1 MHVMLERAAGK
12 GVITEER
19 VFYDHSSGLR
29 LSGAIDLQIL
39 EEGDIEKIVDY
50 KTGSV
55 WGFILNALGL
65 KPEWIS
71 QLNSYRYILEK
82 AKPGIK
88 VSALYILV
96 IFRDWRASDAK
107 KRTDYPQ
114 SPILQIEV
122 PLWTW
127 KETEAYVNERL
138 ELHQNAAYSALI
150 GEPLVDCTPEEMWEQ
165 REKFAV
171 FKNSTAKRAMKLCH
185 SKDEAIAW
193 ASDRNLNGD
202 HVIQHRPGKR
212 TRCEDWCKVSQWCD
226 QYQEYLGN
234 KK

>member
-1 MHVMLERAAGK
+1 MIV
-12 GVITEER
+12 
-19 VFYDHSSGLR
+19 
-29 LSGAIDLQIL
+29 
-39 EEGDIEKIVDY
+39 VDY
-50 KTGSV
+50 KTSSV
-55 WGFILNALGL
+55 WTYILNESGL

-82 AKPGIK
+82 AKPEIK

-114 SPILQIEV
+114 SPIMQIQV

-127 KETEAYVNERL
+127 EETEAYVNERL

-185 SKDEAIAW
+185 SEDEAIAW

-212 TRCEDWCKVSQWCD
+212 TRCEDWCNVSQYCD
-226 QYQEYLGN
+226 QYKEYLEN
-234 KK
+234 KDVNI